1 MAPGLQI
8 TCTTH
13 LSTLIKSPHMK
24 KPLSRAEPGWHDHS
38 GPMGGEH
45 LGKTKRDKNPVRSQN
60 IQPAAAEEQT
70 DLTHSPEVVPVPD
83 LQQFQAL
90 RRGSAG
96 GLAGS

>member
-1 MAPGLQI
+1 
-8 TCTTH
+8 
-13 LSTLIKSPHMK
+13 MK

-45 LGKTKRDKNPVRSQN
+45 LEKETKNRDKNPVRSQN